1 MNLREIDRLVAEKVM
16 GWKLRKYFEDDCY
29 ITDEWVTDIEDKF
42 GNGVIVIDVDKF
54 NPSTNI
60 QDSWQVVEE
69 LIDRG
74 YDFNLWRSEQREYN
88 AEFQIQKE
96 DGFVVSYGESDHA
109 PTAIC
114 FASLEAVGVDVNDY
128 LQMS

>member
-16 GWKLRKYFEDDCY
+16 GWKVSKGRSGLEWYEADENGKFEF
-29 ITDEWVTDIEDKF
+29 IRSVTDFE
-42 GNGVIVIDVDKF
+42 
-54 NPSTNI
+54 PSTDI
-60 QDSWQVVEE
+60 RDSWQVVEE

-88 AEFQIQKE
+88 AEFQIQKK

-114 FASLEAVGVDVNDY
+114 FASLEAVGVDVE
-128 LQMS
+128 

>member
-16 GWKLRKYFEDDCY
+16 GWEPVYDDGDLISF
-29 ITDEWVTDIEDKF
+29 ITGYGTLFFSDDDECEW
-42 GNGVIVIDVDKF
+42 
-54 NPSTNI
+54 NPSTDI
-60 QDSWQVVEE
+60 RDAWLVVEE

-88 AEFQIQKE
+88 AEFQIQKK

-114 FASLEAVGVDVNDY
+114 FASLEAVGVDVK
-128 LQMS
+128 

>member
-16 GWKLRKYFEDDCY
+16 GWIPQRE
-29 ITDEWVTDIEDKF
+29 
-42 GNGVIVIDVDKF
+42 
-54 NPSTNI
+54 I
-60 QDSWQVVEE
+60 QDRILYVLQDGTHVALGWNPTANISDAWQVVEE

-114 FASLEAVGVDVNDY
+114 FASLEAVGVDVE
-128 LQMS
+128 